1 MILKMQIWQLLIPEM
16 GISKLSGNTVKIIT
30 NYLPK
35 AFDIW
40 HFSLQNWLNWH
51 TIRILSL
58 ISFNLTPRSL
68 NLVKFEVWSFI
79 KRFTTASSILTKI
92 LKYCIVSSCLIRW
105 KWIENKSSKKGLSL
119 IIFLV
124 KFVIHFWFKKWQFLH
139 IFKSLLWISNIH
151 CNISWFNEEI
161 FKECLTKNASNFL
174 DR

>member
-1 MILKMQIWQLLIPEM
+1 MQIWQLLIPEM

-79 KRFTTASSILTKI
+79 KRFTTASPKFTKI
-92 LKYCIVSSCLIRW
+92 KYVLVLYSCPIRR
-105 KWIENKSSKKGLSL
+105 KWIENKT
-119 IIFLV
+119 ITT
-124 KFVIHFWFKKWQFLH
+124 
-139 IFKSLLWISNIH
+139 
-151 CNISWFNEEI
+151 NISWNNFKINLFFILDLKHIFRILKILLRIWNVHYNIFCFKDEI
-161 FKECLTKNASNFL
+161 FQKDFDKMPQIF
-174 DR
+174 

>member
-1 MILKMQIWQLLIPEM
+1 MILKRQIWQLLTSKTT
-16 GISKLSGNTVKIIT
+16 ISKLSGNTVKIIT

-79 KRFTTASSILTKI
+79 KRFTTASSIFTKI
-92 LKYCIVSSCLIRW
+92 KKHCLVSSCLIRR
-105 KWIENKSSKKGLSL
+105 KWIENKSSRTIIYL
-119 IIFLV
+119 IIIFIR
-124 KFVIHFWFKKWQFLH
+124 FVIHFGFKKRQSSY
-139 IFKSLLWISNIH
+139 I
-151 CNISWFNEEI
+151 
-161 FKECLTKNASNFL
+161 
-174 DR
+174 